1 MSGGDSC
8 DQTLPQLFGP
18 HFRFF
23 KAREGCCLILL
34 THHPNHLTWKWNT
47 IWHVYICIH
56 WPQRMAMIDFPSWL
70 WLDMLSYI
78 CFYVRTA
85 FVMGTCRFSD
95 YSQYIE
101 PTWCFG
107 EMGAPWHQFF
117 SNDLVSGGRHW
128 QQLDTLPERC
138 LDEKNTWANRQCWCK
153 GFCHHLVEHLIM
165 CKWRQMILFE
175 SQLLD
180 SRCY

>member
-18 HFRFF
+18 HFRFSKHV
-23 KAREGCCLILL
+23 KAVAWFCSPTILI
-34 THHPNHLTWKWNT
+34 
-47 IWHVYICIH
+47 IWHGNGILFDMYIFVFTDPKE
-56 WPQRMAMIDFPSWL
+56 WQWL
-70 WLDMLSYI
+70 IFHHGYDWI
-78 CFYVRTA
+78 CFRILFLCSHSFCNGHVP
-85 FVMGTCRFSD
+85 FSD